1 MLNTTEDAVRRWG
14 PAVYRMA
21 YAMVRS
27 RHDADDVFQEVFLRF
42 HRSAPQFES
51 EEHRKAWLLRV
62 TVNCARSLTA
72 SPWRRRTVPLED
84 VYPYEDP
91 AESAV
96 SEALSHLD
104 GKYRAVVHL
113 HYYEGYS
120 TDEIAQLLHRRPST
134 VRAQLT
140 RARRKLSELLKEEL

>member
-84 VYPYEDP
+84 VYPCEDP

-120 TDEIAQLLHRRPST
+120 TDEIAKLLHRRPST

>member
-1 MLNTTEDAVRRWG
+1 MLNTTEDAVRHWG

-84 VYPYEDP
+84 VYPCEDP
-91 AESAV
+91 VESAV

-120 TDEIAQLLHRRPST
+120 TDEIAQLLRRRPST
-134 VRAQLT
+134 VRAQLA